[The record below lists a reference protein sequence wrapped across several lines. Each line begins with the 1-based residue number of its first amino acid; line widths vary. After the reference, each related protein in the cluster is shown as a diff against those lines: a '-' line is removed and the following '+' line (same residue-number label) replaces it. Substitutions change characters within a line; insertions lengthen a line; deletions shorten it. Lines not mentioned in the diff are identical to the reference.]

1 MLATAPPRPFAMTR
15 RFLVAALLL
24 VPLAGCVY
32 SYHPPIQQ
40 GNALPWRILARLHR
54 GMTEAQ
60 VVYLLG
66 TPVLADP
73 PHPHLWLYVYYY
85 KAGALSRPVLRR
97 LTVFFHHGRV
107 VKILGPHGAVA
118 ARRVSAAKAE

>member
-1 MLATAPPRPFAMTR
+1 MTR
-15 RFLVAALLL
+15 RLLFAALLL

-40 GNALPWRILARLHR
+40 GNALPWRTLARLHR

-73 PHPHLWLYVYYY
+73 PHPNRWLYVYYY

-97 LTVFFHHGRV
+97 LTVFFHQGRV

-118 ARRVSAAKAE
+118 ARRANTATAE